1 MKTLSLEKME
11 EIEGGDQCDLDYA
24 FLAMDIADGN
34 NWMIAYDTVMIHQD
48 HCL

>member
-24 FLAMDIADGN
+24 FLAMDIAN
-34 NWMIAYDTVMIHQD
+34 NNQLGIGFDMYMIHQD
-48 HCL
+48 HCT